1 MGRNSLKWLPSGEE
15 TLWTWLPTR
24 EEIHSTC
31 LPSRG
36 GTLWTWLLTGEET
49 LLCECFLHWH
59 YVWIKFV
66 EYVVILFLISYA
78 SCCASN
84 AFCCSSNFSPSTN
97 IALIKLPHICYNF
110 FLLNEFK
117 ASLTILT
124 LNYNTCTIM
133 VMVFIKTNKWN
144 KNQDLKRF

>member
-1 MGRNSLKWLPSGEE
+1 M
-15 TLWTWLPTR
+15 
-24 EEIHSTC
+24 
-31 LPSRG
+31 
-36 GTLWTWLLTGEET
+36 
-49 LLCECFLHWH
+49 FLHWH

-84 AFCCSSNFSPSTN
+84 AFCCSSNFSPSKN

-124 LNYNTCTIM
+124 LNYNTSTIM
-133 VMVFIKTNKWN
+133 VMVFIKKNNKTNEWN
-144 KNQDLKRF
+144 KNQDLKRSDHIFLLNNCTNINEFMISGMNLKPHV

>member
-1 MGRNSLKWLPSGEE
+1 M
-15 TLWTWLPTR
+15 
-24 EEIHSTC
+24 
-31 LPSRG
+31 
-36 GTLWTWLLTGEET
+36 
-49 LLCECFLHWH
+49 
-59 YVWIKFV
+59 

-84 AFCCSSNFSPSTN
+84 AFCCSSNFSPSKN

-133 VMVFIKTNKWN
+133 VMVFIK
-144 KNQDLKRF
+144 KNQQNKQMKRKPGLEKIRSFFFLNNCTIINEFMMSCMNLKTLYSWSWVYVRLIIHHTLFYSFIIT